1 MRTLAR
7 ATMAR
12 EPTCMYVQS
21 DQSGLGASRAHFF
34 GGRRDARGARYDHSV
49 CKSLV
54 AIVYMRAMVLIL
66 RRRSARHI
74 REKRLQHEEDGDEG
88 LHAE

>member
-1 MRTLAR
+1 MHVCAVRPER
-7 ATMAR
+7 SRR
-12 EPTCMYVQS
+12 ESC
-21 DQSGLGASRAHFF
+21 AFF
-34 GGRRDARGARYDHSV
+34 WWRDARGARYDHSV

-54 AIVYMRAMVLIL
+54 AIVYMRAMILIL
-66 RRRSARHI
+66 RRPSARHI